1 MIMIKTLR
9 GEEKDEWKKDDIKV
23 GKKIINSKWSFKGL
37 KKGYASL
44 VNE

>member
-1 MIMIKTLR
+1 MINLKR
-9 GEEKDEWKKDDIKV
+9 KGKKKEWKKDIKV
-23 GKKIINSKWSFKGL
+23 GKKIINNKWSFKGL